1 MSFDK
6 YIHLCNQTPIKIH
19 SISTQ
24 DMPLC
29 LFPVHFPTH
38 RSNNVAVAG
47 LFFKSS

>member
-24 DMPLC
+24 EMPLYF
-29 LFPVHFPTH
+29 FPVHFPTH
-38 RSNNVAVAG
+38 LSNNVAVTG